1 MVASSHLNVAAEIV
15 QSCDR
20 KKGSQTNAPEL
31 ELTDT
36 NERRVDDVV
45 GRN

>member
-1 MVASSHLNVAAEIV
+1 MSLLKWFKA
-15 QSCDR
+15 DR
-20 KKGSQTNAPEL
+20 KKGSETNAPEL

-36 NERRVDDVV
+36 NERRDDDVV